1 MVSRRIL
8 NLPSFIQA
16 ILPKIT
22 PINSTQLQPTLKLFH
37 KASQQHVSGSLFLAR
52 GVVHSLN
59 GASFS
64 PPSWFLLPPQ
74 LGATCSLMSSIAVF
88 TVKQTSDLT
97 FCSLWAFAEK
107 QIWQEKSGWFILGR
121 LATIWAWAS
130 SRSGTRV
137 ETQWNGVADNGREW
151 STCSS
156 SRSGYRDGRIWEFGR
171 KIRILDGLPLE

>member
-1 MVSRRIL
+1 MWRDGVNQKSLKMSNLKPL
-8 NLPSFIQA
+8 NVYCTFW
-16 ILPKIT
+16 
-22 PINSTQLQPTLKLFH
+22 NFY
-37 KASQQHVSGSLFLAR
+37 SQHMSQHVSGSLFLAR

-74 LGATCSLMSSIAVF
+74 LGATCSLMGSIAVF

-121 LATIWAWAS
+121 LATIWTWAS
-130 SRSGTRV
+130 SRSGTRLR
-137 ETQWNGVADNGREW
+137 TQWNGVADGTDVNAV
-151 STCSS
+151 
-156 SRSGYRDGRIWEFGR
+156 
-171 KIRILDGLPLE
+171 LDSLPLE